1 MVEHSNTSN
10 EDYKLVE
17 DVPENVSTDTVT
29 DIKIGIYNLFINL
42 YRSQIPQF
50 GPQQSMENSIDFLE
64 EIIHNFKSAINN
76 KEI

>member
-17 DVPENVSTDTVT
+17 DVAEDVSTDTVT
-29 DIKIGIYNLFINL
+29 DLKVGIYNLFINL
-42 YRSQIPQF
+42 YRAQIPQF
-50 GPQQSMENSIDFLE
+50 GPQQSMQSSIDFLE
-64 EIIHNFKSAINN
+64 EIIYNFKSAIDN